1 MKFRTIL
8 RVLGSLSFGFAFFML
23 PPMFLAIYAGEKDW
37 ISFLV
42 SFLVTITSSIFM
54 IRQDKTGSAEI
65 NSREGFMIVS
75 LVWVTI
81 TGFGCLPYMLASP
94 GLNFTDSVFETI
106 SGLTTT
112 GASILP
118 NIEGFSK
125 SILLWRSITHWLGG
139 MGIIVLGLAILP
151 ILGIG
156 GMELFKAEVSGP
168 GDEDK
173 LTPKVKDTARILW
186 QVYVSMTAIL
196 LLLLLLGGMN
206 FYDAINHA
214 MSTVSSGGFS
224 TKNQSIAYYQDS
236 YIHWVL
242 SLFMILAGIN
252 YYLHWYAITGRLRLV
267 LKDTETRV
275 YLFLILICSLIL
287 VLILMI
293 HGNYQSINDCIR
305 EVVFV
310 VSATF
315 TSTGFG
321 LTDYTKWPM
330 GAQMVIFAILF
341 CGGCAGSTAG
351 GIKVIR
357 HVILAKFA
365 YQQLYL
371 LVHPRAI
378 SRVKIADQVI
388 SSQILFG
395 VLSFVVLW
403 FGFFGLG
410 CIALSLTGLDF
421 LTSSSAVAACLS
433 NIGPG
438 LGLVGPVDN
447 FSPLTTFAKW
457 ILSFLMLLGRLEIL
471 TLVVLFT
478 PVFWRD

>member
-1 MKFRTIL
+1 MKFQTIL
-8 RVLGSLSFGFAFFML
+8 RVLGSLSLGFSAFML
-23 PPMFLAIYAGEKDW
+23 PPMALAIYLGENDW
-37 ISFLV
+37 KAFLA
-42 SFLVTITSSIFM
+42 SFLVTLFCSLMM
-54 IRQDKTGSAEI
+54 IRADKTASTEI
-65 NSREGFMIVS
+65 SSREGFMIVS

-81 TGFGCLPYMLASP
+81 AGFGCLPYVLANP
-94 GLNFTDSVFETI
+94 GLSFTDSIFETI

-112 GASILP
+112 GASIMP
-118 NIEGFSK
+118 NIEAHSK

-186 QVYVSMTAIL
+186 QVYVAMTVVL

-206 FYDAINHA
+206 FYDSVNHA

-224 TKNQSIAYYQDS
+224 TKNQSIAFYQDA

-242 SLFMILAGIN
+242 SLFMILAGVN
-252 YYLHWYAITGRLRLV
+252 YYLHWYALTGRLRLV
-267 LKDTETRV
+267 FKDSETRV
-275 YLFLILICSLIL
+275 YLALILICSLIL
-287 VLILMI
+287 VIILMA
-293 HGNYQSINDCIR
+293 HGNYTSLQDCIR

-410 CIALSLTGLDF
+410 CIALSLTGLDL
-421 LTSSSAVAACLS
+421 LTSSSAVATCLS

-447 FSPLTTFAKW
+447 FGHITTFAKW